1 MDKLY
6 RDLTVATQSEKYD
19 SVHLAE
25 FPISV
30 ENYVNKMLESKMQK
44 AQTIS
49 SLVLS
54 LRKKEMIKVRQP
66 LQKVMI
72 PVLDENQRAEIEAVS
87 ELIKAEVNVK
97 EIVLLDDAS
106 GVLVKQIKPN
116 FKALGP
122 RFGKDMGL
130 ISKEI
135 QGFSKEQIAQLD
147 KEGSLNIVIAGNNVI
162 LTLEDVEITSQDIE
176 GWLVANA
183 NGITVALDITISE
196 ELKQEGIARELV
208 NRIQNIRKDSG
219 FEVTDKIKVQ
229 LKRNGLLEEAI
240 LKNVE
245 YIKSETLTSELV
257 FVDEIENGTE
267 IEFDEIK
274 TMLIISK

>member
-1 MDKLY
+1 
-6 RDLTVATQSEKYD
+6 
-19 SVHLAE
+19 LAE
-25 FPISV
+25 FPKYV
-30 ENYVNKMLESKMQK
+30 ENFVDKSLESKMQK

-87 ELIKAEVNVK
+87 DLIKAEVNVK

-122 RFGKDMGL
+122 RFGKDIGL

-135 QGFSKEQIAQLD
+135 QSLSKDQINKLD
-147 KEGSLNIVIAGNNVI
+147 KEGSLVIVIVGNDVT

-176 GWLVANA
+176 GWLVANS
-183 NGITVALDITISE
+183 NGITVALDITISP

-219 FEVTDKIKVQ
+219 FEVTDKIKVYLQ
-229 LKRNGLLEEAI
+229 NNAILQEAI
-240 LKNVE
+240 KANE
-245 YIKSETLTSELV
+245 DYIKSETLTEILV
-257 FVDEIENGTE
+257 FEENVADSLE

-274 TMLIISK
+274 TRIAITK

>member
-1 MDKLY
+1 
-6 RDLTVATQSEKYD
+6 
-19 SVHLAE
+19 
-25 FPISV
+25 
-30 ENYVNKMLESKMQK
+30 
-44 AQTIS
+44 
-49 SLVLS
+49 
-54 LRKKEMIKVRQP
+54 MIKVRQP

-72 PVLDENQRAEIEAVS
+72 PVLDESQRAEIEAVS
-87 ELIKAEVNVK
+87 DLIKAEVNVK

-106 GVLVKQIKPN
+106 GILVKQIKPN

-122 RFGKDMGL
+122 RFGKDIAL

-135 QGFSKEQIAQLD
+135 QNFSKEQINALD
-147 KEGSLNIVIAGNNVI
+147 KNGSIEIVIAGNIVV

-176 GWLVANA
+176 GWLVANS

-196 ELKQEGIARELV
+196 ELKREGIARELV

-229 LKRNGLLEEAI
+229 LKRNGILETAI
-240 LKNVE
+240 LRNE
-245 YIKSETLTSELV
+245 DYIKSETLTSALV
-257 FVDEIENGTE
+257 FVDEIENGIE

-274 TMLIISK
+274 TMILISK